1 MSIRPGT
8 QDENVSLRL
17 HAELLPNI
25 RQITLYA
32 SLPRIPEL
40 EGFRPVIQLSDLRKE
55 ATISLPPPFDHVSE
69 PIKLPARV
77 SDAYRRLVN
86 ARSGAAV
93 TPVSTQSTDTSQD
106 YSFRMQV
113 DSSDEALLLSRDELI
128 DDYVPWTAADMSLST
143 RICCQRCGNM
153 FLKTKTSSSETG
165 EDVGQPKGWI
175 WKDLPSGNWAEMMD
189 FWHCHKPDPHE
200 DNQDGTKNTALRI
213 EDQTAQL
220 KGYGAASRVV
230 AISGTVLIDAATFL
244 LVESDCMGL
253 VKVGFVLSLLSLH
266 IVLLLFFSGQL
277 RRRPSLFHGVAL
289 RYYCP
294 IIKPSFMLVGWRFVT
309 DSCLGNQSAVI
320 FSCQMDFALW
330 FLMSW
335 IWAGCFEFWLND
347 GFARPLHFSTPDLV
361 LRDFSSG
368 DGVIKARDTLK
379 Q

>member
-8 QDENVSLRL
+8 QDANVSLRL

-40 EGFRPVIQLSDLRKE
+40 EGIRPAIQLSDSRKD
-55 ATISLPPPFDHVSE
+55 ATVSLPPPFSHVFE
-69 PIKLPARV
+69 TIKLPAHV

-86 ARSGAAV
+86 ARTGAAV

-113 DSSDEALLLSRDELI
+113 DSSDEALLLPRDDLI

-143 RICCQRCGNM
+143 RLCCQRCGNM
-153 FLKTKTSSSETG
+153 FLKDKMSSSETG
-165 EDVGQPKGWI
+165 EDVGQPEGWI

-200 DNQDGTKNTALRI
+200 DDQDGTKNTALRK
-213 EDQTAQL
+213 EDQNAQL

-230 AISGTVLIDAATFL
+230 AIPGTVLIDAATFL
-244 LVESDCMGL
+244 LVESDCVGL
-253 VKVGFVLSLLSLH
+253 KKVGVVLSFLSLH
-266 IVLLLFFSGQL
+266 IALLLFCSRWATQKETISFPWG
-277 RRRPSLFHGVAL
+277 GL

-294 IIKPSFMLVGWRFVT
+294 ILMLI
-309 DSCLGNQSAVI
+309 SCRV
-320 FSCQMDFALW
+320 SCWWSQ
-330 FLMSW
+330 
-335 IWAGCFEFWLND
+335 I
-347 GFARPLHFSTPDLV
+347 HV
-361 LRDFSSG
+361 
-368 DGVIKARDTLK
+368 
-379 Q
+379 